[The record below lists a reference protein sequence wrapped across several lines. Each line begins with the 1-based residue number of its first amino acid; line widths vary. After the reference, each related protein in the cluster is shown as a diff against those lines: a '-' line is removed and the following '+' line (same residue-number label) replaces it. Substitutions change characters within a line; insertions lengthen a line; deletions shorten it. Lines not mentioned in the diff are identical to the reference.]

1 MSGKHVSGVELVRK
15 RGPESRM
22 SRSARELWGS
32 TATWVFGIL
41 GMAAVLVI
49 VALLQYRWSV
59 QSAEAAK
66 DRIAS
71 DLQSF
76 MMDFSLDLFEDLSD
90 ICAALQIEPDS
101 GASEDWK
108 NYRERYKAWRRT
120 SDNADLVKSILIW
133 ETSRAKDPSLYRLDS
148 DASVLHPERI
158 AEELRPLL
166 SRLEANSSSMDVA
179 LRAWEVPHATRSEGT
194 AVEDSSSGTGPATIG
209 WQFDPHVP
217 AIVHPI
223 RHHAV
228 APDRKQPPERARVDW
243 IVIVIDRDALHGEV
257 LPELTKQHF
266 SGGKDQYLL
275 KVSAPGWPGGVLY
288 SSREMNHQQ
297 PAADMQPRPDTTMN
311 IFGPPPPAI
320 GDRPL
325 RSIVTAVS
333 IRSQGGQQL
342 SAPTWFPVF
351 QYVPAEKPWTLE
363 VSDLSESV
371 EGSFAKIRDKNLLTS
386 GLVLAVLA
394 LAMGLTLRA
403 AYRTRSIAQHQIE
416 FVAAVSHELGTSL
429 AVISS
434 AAENMAD
441 GVVATPQSV
450 RQYGSLIRDQGRHLM
465 ELVDDVL
472 SFASI
477 SNAKTRYSLRPVSV
491 SDLVE
496 SFLERSS
503 DLIRNAGFTVARK
516 TEPGLPPVLADPQA
530 LSRCLQNLVGNALK
544 YGKPGCWIGI
554 HVFASSA
561 GRSREVCVSVSDR
574 GIGIASSDLRHLF
587 QPFYRSPAVTA
598 AQIRGTGLGLAIAR
612 NIAEG
617 MGGTITVTSE
627 IGAGST
633 FTLHL
638 PVADE
643 AVVAY
648 RGTASDSIGPS

>member
-1 MSGKHVSGVELVRK
+1 
-15 RGPESRM
+15 M
-22 SRSARELWGS
+22 SRSTRELWGS

-41 GMAAVLVI
+41 GMAAVLVM
-49 VALLQYRWSV
+49 VAFLQYRWSI
-59 QSAEAAK
+59 QTAETAK

-90 ICAALQIEPDS
+90 VCVALQIEPDS
-101 GASEDWK
+101 GASDDWK
-108 NYRERYKAWRRT
+108 VYRERYRAWRRT
-120 SDNADLVKSILIW
+120 SDNAELVKNILIW
-133 ETSRAKDPSLYRLDS
+133 ETSRAKDPSLFRLDPK
-148 DASVLHPERI
+148 ASSLREEHI
-158 AEELRPLL
+158 AKELRPLL
-166 SRLEANSSSMDVA
+166 SRLEANSSNMDAA
-179 LRAWEVPHATRSEGT
+179 LRTWELPE
-194 AVEDSSSGTGPATIG
+194 TGPATENPAGPSHATIG

-217 AIVHPI
+217 AIIHPI
-223 RHHAV
+223 RRHGV
-228 APDRKQPPERARVDW
+228 APDKSQSPGQERVDW
-243 IVIVIDRDALHGEV
+243 LVIVINRDALRNEV
-257 LPELTKQHF
+257 LPELTRQHF

-275 KVSAPGWPGGVLY
+275 KVSAPGWPGGILY
-288 SSREMNHQQ
+288 SSRELSHQP
-297 PAADMQPRPDTTMN
+297 PAGDAQARPDTAMN

-351 QYVPAEKPWTLE
+351 QYVPAEAPWTLE

-371 EGSFAKIRDKNLLTS
+371 EASFAKIRDKNLLTS

-441 GVVATPQSV
+441 GVVTTPQSV
-450 RQYGSLIRDQGRHLM
+450 RQYGSLIRDQGRQLM
-465 ELVDDVL
+465 GLVDDVL

-477 SNAKTRYSLRPVSV
+477 SNAKIRYNLRSISLA
-491 SDLVE
+491 DLVE
-496 SFLERSS
+496 NFLGRSGE
-503 DLIRNAGFTVARK
+503 LIRTAGFTVERNS
-516 TEPGLPPVLADPQA
+516 EPGLPPVMADPQA
-530 LSRCLQNLVGNALK
+530 LSRCLQNLAGNALK

-554 HVFASSA
+554 RVFASGA

-574 GIGIASSDLRHLF
+574 GMGIASSELRHLF
-587 QPFYRSPAVTA
+587 QPFYRSPAVTS

-612 NIAEG
+612 SIAEG

-627 IGAGST
+627 LGVGST

-638 PVADE
+638 PVANE
-643 AVVAY
+643 AVVPY
-648 RGTASDSIGPS
+648 RETVSDSVRQS

>member
-1 MSGKHVSGVELVRK
+1 
-15 RGPESRM
+15 M

-32 TATWVFGIL
+32 TTTWVFGIL
-41 GMAAVLVI
+41 GMAAVLVM
-49 VALLQYRWSV
+49 VAFLQYRWSV
-59 QSAEAAK
+59 QTAEAAK

-76 MMDFSLDLFEDLSD
+76 MMDWSLDLFEDLSD
-90 ICAALQIEPDS
+90 ICVALQIEPDS

-108 NYRERYKAWRRT
+108 NYRERYRAWRRT
-120 SDNADLVKSILIW
+120 SDNAELVKNILLW
-133 ETSRAKDPSLYRLDS
+133 ETSRAEDPSLFRLDP
-148 DASVLHPERI
+148 DASSLREERM

-166 SRLEANSSSMDVA
+166 SRLQANSSSMDVA
-179 LRAWEVPHATRSEGT
+179 LRAWEVPHAAGPEG
-194 AVEDSSSGTGPATIG
+194 APAEDPGAKHATIG
-209 WQFDPHVP
+209 WQFDPHIP

-228 APDRKQPPERARVDW
+228 APDKNRSPVQERVDW
-243 IVIVIDRDALHGEV
+243 IVIVINRDALHDEV

-266 SGGKDQYLL
+266 TGGKDQYLL

-288 SSREMNHQQ
+288 SSRELNRRQ
-297 PAADMQPRPDTTMN
+297 PARDEQVRPDTAMS

-325 RSIVTAVS
+325 RSIVTEVS
-333 IRSQGGQQL
+333 IRSLGGQQL

-363 VSDLSESV
+363 VSDLSQSV
-371 EGSFAKIRDKNLLTS
+371 EASFAKIRDKNLLTS

-403 AYRTRSIAQHQIE
+403 AYRTRAIAQHQIE

-450 RQYGSLIRDQGRHLM
+450 RQYGTLIRNQGRQLM

-477 SNAKTRYSLRPVSV
+477 SSAKTRYNLRPVSV

-496 SFLERSS
+496 NFLNRTS
-503 DLIRNAGFTVARK
+503 DLIRNAGFTVERK
-516 TEPGLPPVLADPQA
+516 AELGLPPVLADPQA

-554 HVFASSA
+554 QVFTSDA
-561 GRSREVCVSVSDR
+561 GRPREVCVSVSDR
-574 GIGIASSDLRHLF
+574 GIGIANSELRRLF

-612 NIAEG
+612 NITEG
-617 MGGTITVTSE
+617 MGGKITVTSE
-627 IGAGST
+627 LGVGST

-638 PVADE
+638 PVANE
-643 AVVAY
+643 AVVPY
-648 RGTASDSIGPS
+648 GDTVSDSIGQS